1 MSIDLNVIIFGIARS
16 VWHVFSL
23 VWWIVLPLALFF
35 IWRDFWVWGLNR
47 IWKKSIEWTLLEI
60 KIPRNI
66 LKTPKAMENVFSSL
80 HALYATDP
88 GFEDKYFKGSDL
100 YWLTCELVGYAG
112 GVHFYIRCPKQHR
125 NLVESAVYSE
135 YPDAE
140 IIDGEDYTAL
150 MPDILPNSVY
160 DLFGVDFVLSKPNP
174 YPIRTYEFFEANVD
188 EQRLDPIS
196 AITEVMSR
204 LKEGEAIW
212 LQYLVKPIPSDEL
225 KKEGEAIR
233 DKMMQRKKEEKVAF
247 LGSLFG
253 GLGEFIFNLINAFRK
268 VPEWSSAAP
277 KKEEGMKMIHH
288 SPGEKNILEG
298 VENKISKLC
307 FEAAIRFIYIDRQDS
322 FTPANVAAIN
332 GAFRQFSTQD
342 MNSFRPIGDTL
353 TFVTSKILA
362 TKRWFRQQR
371 LYIIKRLIYVLYR
384 MRWFPPK
391 ASILNTEELATVF
404 HFPIVTV
411 ESPLLRR
418 LETRKGEPPMN
429 IPFS

>member
-1 MSIDLNVIIFGIARS
+1 MLVDWNAIIFGIIRS
-16 VWHVFSL
+16 TWYVFSL
-23 VWWIVLPLALFF
+23 VWWLVVPLALFF
-35 IWRDFWVWGLNR
+35 IWREFWVWGLNR
-47 IWKKSIEWTLLEI
+47 MWKKSISWSLLEI

-66 LKTPKAMENVFSSL
+66 LKTPKAMENIFSAL

-88 GFEDKYFKGSDL
+88 GFEDMYFKGSDL
-100 YWLTCELVGYAG
+100 NWLTCELVGYAG
-112 GVHFYIRCPKQHR
+112 GVHFYIRCPKSHR

-140 IIDGEDYTAL
+140 IIDGEDYTEL
-150 MPDILPNSVY
+150 MPDVLPNDVY
-160 DLFGVDFVLSKPNP
+160 DIFGADFVLAKPNP

-204 LKEGEAIW
+204 LREGEAIW
-212 LQYLVKPIPSDEL
+212 LQYLVKPIPSDAL
-225 KKEGEAIR
+225 KAEGEAIR
-233 DKMMQRKKEEKVAF
+233 DKMMQRKKDAPTSF
-247 LGSLFG
+247 WGSLLG
-253 GLGEFIFNLINAFRK
+253 GLGEFMVNLLNAFRQA
-268 VPEWSSAAP
+268 PEWSTVQ

-298 VENKISKLC
+298 VENKMAKLC
-307 FEAAIRFIYIDRQDS
+307 FEAAVRFIYIDRQDS

-342 MNSFRPIGDTL
+342 MNSFRPLGDTL
-353 TFVTSKILA
+353 TFVTSKKLT
-362 TKRWFRQQR
+362 TKSWFRKQKLYLKKRMIYDMYR
-371 LYIIKRLIYVLYR
+371 L
-384 MRWFPPK
+384 RWFPPK
-391 ASILNTEELATVF
+391 ASILNTEELATIF

-418 LETRKGEPPMN
+418 LETRKGEPPSN
-429 IPFS
+429 VPFK